1 MIYTYRDFNG
11 RIIMLFVGGGGGGGG
26 DRGDTAVA
34 SVVCWIGKRQWVC
47 ENTFDFPSGHYL
59 SFGCHFS
66 TSSVTL
72 KWPFFPFRF
81 CSSPFSFLSFEAKCY
96 LFFLVPFLLFSA

>member
-34 SVVCWIGKRQWVC
+34 SVVCWIGKRQ
-47 ENTFDFPSGHYL
+47 
-59 SFGCHFS
+59 
-66 TSSVTL
+66 
-72 KWPFFPFRF
+72 
-81 CSSPFSFLSFEAKCY
+81 
-96 LFFLVPFLLFSA
+96 